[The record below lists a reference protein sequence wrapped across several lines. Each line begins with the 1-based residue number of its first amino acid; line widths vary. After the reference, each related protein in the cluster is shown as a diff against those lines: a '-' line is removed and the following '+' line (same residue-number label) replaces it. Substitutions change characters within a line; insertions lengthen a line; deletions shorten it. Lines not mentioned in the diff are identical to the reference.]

1 MEVAKNLLLRN
12 SYFRLLFFPFIRY
25 SLDLS
30 IYWKL
35 SEKMSGRIFQRI
47 TNVLKKHQLKN
58 SFFGK
63 TTSLRN
69 IGTSKETEAVMLK
82 DFGDPKKV
90 LSLEKILVHDP
101 SDDEVLV
108 KMLMAPINPS
118 DINMIEGT
126 YHIRPKLPA
135 IVGNEG
141 VGEVV
146 EIGKK
151 VKNMKPGD
159 WVIPAEAAWG
169 TWRQHA
175 VTKENMLLKIDND
188 IPLLSAA
195 TIMVN
200 PCTAYRMLKDYVMLK
215 AGDLVIQNGANSAVG
230 QCVIQ
235 LAKEWGIKTIN
246 IIRDRPDLESLKSH
260 LNQLGAT
267 HVVTEEFVRTPEM
280 KELINSY
287 NQKPKLALNCVGGKS
302 ATELIRFLEEKGTI
316 VTYGGMSKK
325 PLTIPT
331 GALIFKEVKIVGYW
345 NTQWNFEHRDSNEK
359 KDMYKNLC
367 NLMRD
372 CKLIPSPSEL
382 IPFSNFQVAVDKSL
396 EGFQNQKKVLV
407 MQE

>member
-1 MEVAKNLLLRN
+1 MT
-12 SYFRLLFFPFIRY
+12 
-25 SLDLS
+25 
-30 IYWKL
+30 
-35 SEKMSGRIFQRI
+35 GRIFHSI

-58 SFFGK
+58 SCLWK
-63 TTSLRN
+63 TLCLRN

-82 DFGDPKKV
+82 EFGDPRKV
-90 LSLEKILVHDP
+90 LSLEKIPVQHP
-101 SDDEVLV
+101 SDDEVFV

-126 YHIRPKLPA
+126 YHIRPKLPS

-146 EIGKK
+146 EIGKN
-151 VKNMKPGD
+151 VKNMKAGD
-159 WVIPAEAAWG
+159 WVIPAEPAWG
-169 TWRQHA
+169 TWRQLA
-175 VTKENMLLKIDND
+175 VTKENLLLKIDND

-200 PCTAYRMLKDYVMLK
+200 PCTAYRMLKDYVMLE

-246 IIRDRPDLESLKSH
+246 IVRDRPDLESLKSH
-260 LNQLGAT
+260 LNRLGAT
-267 HVVTEEFVRTPEM
+267 HVVTEEFVRTSEM

-302 ATELIRFLEEKGTI
+302 ATELIRFLKEKGTI

-331 GALIFKEVKIVGYW
+331 GALIFKEVKIMGYW
-345 NTQWNFEHRDSNEK
+345 NTQWNFEHRDSDEK

-367 NLMRD
+367 DLIRD
-372 CKLIPSPSEL
+372 CKLLPSPSEL
-382 IPFSNFQVAVDKSL
+382 VPFSNFQEAVDKSL